1 VTAKCIGILYPGEMG
16 SCFGAMLMRHG
27 YDVITTVEGRGSE
40 TVKHC
45 REAGLRVVET
55 LADVVTQAPVVWSFV
70 PPDAARELA
79 DRFVAALPPHQPSRL
94 YIDANSTAPDVAEA
108 IADLMH
114 RYAVDFIDA
123 TIHGNAQGLE
133 DRSVLYLSGARE
145 GDVEEALRG
154 VMRIRTLGPVPG
166 AASRFKM
173 TIAGLSKGL
182 SALFMEV
189 ASVAHHQDT
198 LGTFIEECR
207 HFYPEVMHILET
219 MLPTYARHSRRR
231 TAELLEMERMVQ
243 ALGLRPGLI
252 AEARRLVGSLAC
264 HEADADMQKCAR
276 ETPGLETFLDAVGA
290 AGLLSHEDPEHH

>member
-1 VTAKCIGILYPGEMG
+1 
-16 SCFGAMLMRHG
+16 
-27 YDVITTVEGRGSE
+27 
-40 TVKHC
+40 
-45 REAGLRVVET
+45 
-55 LADVVTQAPVVWSFV
+55 
-70 PPDAARELA
+70 
-79 DRFVAALPPHQPSRL
+79 
-94 YIDANSTAPDVAEA
+94 
-108 IADLMH
+108 
-114 RYAVDFIDA
+114 VDFVDA

-154 VMRIRTLGPVPG
+154 AMRIRTLGPVPG

-207 HFYPEVMHILET
+207 HFYPEVMRILET

-243 ALGLRPGLI
+243 RLGLRPGLI
-252 AEARRLVGSLAC
+252 AEARRLIGSLAC
-264 HEADADMQKCAR
+264 HEADAEIRKCAR
-276 ETPGLETFLDAVGA
+276 ETAGLETFLDAVGA
-290 AGLLSHEDPEHH
+290 ADLLTHEDPEQSLVNTRDKPNTSKVKESDHASTS